1 MKQRVIELT
10 DFGVAENMRPV
21 EADIP
26 SPGPGQIVVK
36 NIAIG
41 LNYLDTYFRS
51 GLYPWPNQEKIK
63 IPGSEGV
70 GHVYSVGHDVNF
82 LKEGDKVSY
91 VTPVGAYAEYALVN
105 AAHAVELKVDAV
117 SYTHLTLPTI
127 CSV

>member
-10 DFGVAENMRPV
+10 DFGVAENMRPI

-51 GLYPWPNQEKIK
+51 GLYPWPIK
-63 IPGSEGV
+63 KR
-70 GHVYSVGHDVNF
+70 
-82 LKEGDKVSY
+82 LKY
-91 VTPVGAYAEYALVN
+91 LVLR
-105 AAHAVELKVDAV
+105 V
-117 SYTHLTLPTI
+117 
-127 CSV
+127 

>member
-10 DFGVAENMRPV
+10 DFGVEENMKLV
-21 EADIP
+21 EAGIP

-70 GHVYSVGHDVNF
+70 GS
-82 LKEGDKVSY
+82 LIAS
-91 VTPVGAYAEYALVN
+91 
-105 AAHAVELKVDAV
+105 
-117 SYTHLTLPTI
+117 TI
-127 CSV
+127 STKCS

>member
-51 GLYPWPNQEKIK
+51 G
-63 IPGSEGV
+63 
-70 GHVYSVGHDVNF
+70 
-82 LKEGDKVSY
+82 
-91 VTPVGAYAEYALVN
+91 
-105 AAHAVELKVDAV
+105 
-117 SYTHLTLPTI
+117 
-127 CSV
+127 